1 MSDAKE
7 RVLKELQELNDRMNK
22 LREFHGSMR
31 FNALKS
37 RQMKFLLKT
46 QYSVMHAYCCI
57 LEARLDCW
65 EEEL

>member
-7 RVLKELQELNDRMNK
+7 RVIKELQELNDRMHK
-22 LREFHGSMR
+22 LQEFNGSMR

-37 RQMKFLLKT
+37 RQMKFLLTT
-46 QYSVMHAYCCI
+46 QYSVMHAYRGI

-65 EEEL
+65 EDEV